1 MFTCLAPFLIDAL
14 VKRQEK
20 CMDKFIDFL
29 KGCVGLL
36 FICLIVWIIWTI
48 HNGPSTPAQKAKAAA
63 EARNAEILPRDQNEL
78 CSTVASFC
86 ERYKK
91 ASNEFQK
98 TAIRRER
105 RAAISNILPDRS
117 AIDWIG
123 AVTRMITD
131 SNGDGTLQVKLP
143 GSSNIKMFTWS
154 NALIPYGSSLYN
166 QVANLA
172 EGDKVVFSGRFIP
185 GDRDYIMEA
194 SLFEEG
200 AMTEPEFIFTFTS
213 VRKITDRADDGHKQ
227 EQAEE
232 ATKDVDAQSH

>member
-1 MFTCLAPFLIDAL
+1 
-14 VKRQEK
+14 
-20 CMDKFIDFL
+20 MDKFIDFL
-29 KGCVGLL
+29 KGCAGLL

-48 HNGPSTPAQKAKAAA
+48 HNGPPTPLTPEHKAEIAQY
-63 EARNAEILPRDQNEL
+63 AEILPRDQREL
-78 CSTVASFC
+78 CSAVASFC
-86 ERYKK
+86 ERYK
-91 ASNEFQK
+91 ASNDFQK
-98 TAIRRER
+98 SAIRKER

-154 NALIPYGSSLYN
+154 NALIPHGSSLYN

-200 AMTEPEFIFTFTS
+200 AMT
-213 VRKITDRADDGHKQ
+213 
-227 EQAEE
+227 
-232 ATKDVDAQSH
+232 